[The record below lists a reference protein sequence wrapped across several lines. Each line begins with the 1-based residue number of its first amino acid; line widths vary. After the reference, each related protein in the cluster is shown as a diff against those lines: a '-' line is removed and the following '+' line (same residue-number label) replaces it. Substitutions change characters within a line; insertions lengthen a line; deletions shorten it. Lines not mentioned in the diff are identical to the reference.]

1 MAPGKP
7 LPTWLTLSAETG
19 AAPAG
24 RGTFSGDCAPGAVPS
39 TVLPLD
45 RPWRGW
51 AGALLAVT
59 DHAVTRWL
67 ISGEQADPFAWLA
80 SLTRRPEWHADAA
93 CRGHSP
99 STFVLG
105 RGANAAVMYRARAI
119 CDRCTVSEQCLDF
132 ALADPDA
139 VGIWGGTT
147 AQVRRAMRAER
158 VA

>member
-1 MAPGKP
+1 VPPGLSRP
-7 LPTWLTLSAETG
+7 PCCLWIGLGAGGRDSLLT
-19 AAPAG
+19 
-24 RGTFSGDCAPGAVPS
+24 V
-39 TVLPLD
+39 
-45 RPWRGW
+45 
-51 AGALLAVT
+51 

-105 RGANAAVMYRARAI
+105 RGANAAVMDRARAI

-139 VGIWGGTT
+139 VGIWAGTT
-147 AQVRRAMRAER
+147 GAER
-158 VA
+158 RLLRRDATGPRPEPGAIGG